1 MDFIVSKRIQVT
13 LPDGVFQQL
22 ERWAVSD
29 GRAIANLASFLL
41 QKAIEDAD
49 NQGKIPLASK
59 GSDRNV

>member
-13 LPDGVFQQL
+13 LPDRVFQQL

-41 QKAIEDAD
+41 QKAIEEAD
-49 NQGKIPLASK
+49 NQGKIPPSPK
-59 GSDRNV
+59 EFDRHV